1 MDAHFTPENVAKLAN
16 VYDKQRSV
24 AADKLGKV
32 NVLIAG
38 SAGVGKSTL
47 INSIFGK
54 EVAKTGVG
62 RAVTQSIDRFE
73 PPNSTLCIYDTRG
86 FEIKNSEA
94 TVGAVQ
100 NEVRRLRAS
109 TDPFD
114 QIHIAWLC
122 ILEHSRRVEDV
133 HTSFLRMLSAE
144 NVPALVVITQSFE
157 DEEMLGAVKRL
168 AVPNR
173 GVHQVLSESKSVQ
186 RHTIEAFGVKELV
199 DATLALL
206 PDAQKAAFV
215 AAQKARWDLKEKAAA
230 EAIAYAAFGAGASAF
245 NPIPGGHSVVLA
257 GIQVGLMAR
266 INAAIGISSD
276 QAGGKDF
283 VKGFLGMT
291 AAHFGGQAAFGL
303 VVSEALKFF
312 PGLGTIGAGLIG
324 GSIAAP
330 ITFAFGHAYLDS
342 VKAYARDDLP
352 LPPPDQ
358 LASLMADALRQN
370 KDRYDQMAKQNQ

>member
-1 MDAHFTPENVAKLAN
+1 MNGHFTPENVAQLAD
-16 VYDKQRSV
+16 VYDQQRS
-24 AADKLGKV
+24 AAVDHLGKV

-73 PPNSTLCIYDTRG
+73 PPNSTLRIYDTRG

-109 TDPFD
+109 TDPYD
-114 QIHIAWLC
+114 QIHVAWLC

-133 HTSFLRMLSAE
+133 HTSFLRMLSSE
-144 NVPALVVITQSFE
+144 SVPALVVITQSFE
-157 DEEMLGAVKRL
+157 DEEMLAAVQRL

-173 GVHQVLSESKSVQ
+173 GVHQVLSESK
-186 RHTIEAFGVKELV
+186 TIKGHGISAFGVKELV

-206 PDAQKAAFV
+206 PDAQKAAFI
-215 AAQKARWDLKEKAAA
+215 AAQKARWELKEKAAVA
-230 EAIAYAAFGAGASAF
+230 AITYASFGAGASAF

-257 GIQVGLMAR
+257 GIQMGLMAR
-266 INAAIGISSD
+266 INAAIGISPE
-276 QAGGKDF
+276 QTAGKDF

-303 VVSEALKFF
+303 VVSEALKFL
-312 PGLGTIGAGLIG
+312 PGLGTIGAGIIG

-352 LPPPDQ
+352 LPPADQ
-358 LASLMADALRQN
+358 LASLMAQALRQN
-370 KDRYDQMAKQNQ
+370 KDRYDQLAKQSQ